1 VKLSVISIS
10 ILLIASFSVITTF
23 AATEDKNSQPA
34 EKAEQ
39 RTRLKKRLRQR
50 AIDIKSITDANA
62 VAEPNAA
69 KRKSGELDKTLERIN
84 RQGQKEIREWG
95 RGGTDHNRMDLA
107 KAVQKQI
114 ITELNYLRRLATKEG
129 AVKTTQAINRLL
141 TSRRERFEK
150 ITEEV
155 GKARE
160 MKRRRSERGKRKGR
174 QTRSIRSRDRS
185 RDQEDRNSSRKR
197 PRRRD
202 RKAQEDNEEY

>member
-10 ILLIASFSVITTF
+10 ILLIVSFSVITTF
-23 AATEDKNSQPA
+23 AETKDKNSQPA
-34 EKAEQ
+34 EKAGQ

-50 AIDIKSITDANA
+50 ATDIKSIADANA

-69 KRKSGELDKTLERIN
+69 KRKSGEPDKTLERIN

-95 RGGTDHNRMDLA
+95 RGTDENRMDLA

-114 ITELNYLRRLATKEG
+114 IAELNYLRRLATKEG
-129 AVKTTQAINRLL
+129 AVKTTQAINTLL
-141 TSRRERFEK
+141 ASRRERFEK
-150 ITEEV
+150 ITEEA
-155 GKARE
+155 GKTRE
-160 MKRRRSERGKRKGR
+160 KMRRRSERGERKGR

-185 RDQEDRNSSRKR
+185 RDLEDRSSRRKR